1 MENRSLLPICSLF
14 NSSLKLSLT
23 VKAKEQ
29 VCLLQSQIWEPTQL
43 GVLALKNFLTQTL
56 TLFFYS
62 FKGKLVFGGALAIT
76 YLFPLSLS
84 VANAFKLLNEEP
96 GGSEKILLWLKSK
109 CRNLARRSTT
119 VGTSVNSFQDKS
131 MLSEFVLSG
140 DPLYVTK
147 SDLTAK
153 RPTQLGVL
161 ALKTFLTQTLTLFFY
176 SFKGKLVFGGALAI
190 TYLFPLS
197 LSVANAFKLLNEEPG
212 GSEKIL
218 LWLKSKCRNLARR
231 STTVGTSVNSFQD
244 KSMLSSSL

>member
-43 GVLALKNFLTQTL
+43 GVLALKNFLTQSL

-131 MLSEFVLSG
+131 
-140 DPLYVTK
+140 
-147 SDLTAK
+147 
-153 RPTQLGVL
+153 
-161 ALKTFLTQTLTLFFY
+161 
-176 SFKGKLVFGGALAI
+176 I
-190 TYLFPLS
+190 
-197 LSVANAFKLLNEEPG
+197 
-212 GSEKIL
+212 
-218 LWLKSKCRNLARR
+218 
-231 STTVGTSVNSFQD
+231 
-244 KSMLSSSL
+244 LSSSLKSNPSKAFWPRPTRPLFTMEISVIFTVLFLVAKVHSVT